1 MLGIESHVTVTDV
14 AVGGRDMSPFI
25 IGHGFLGRDHEGESE
40 VNDQNETHK
49 KEGVL
54 FDELH
59 RGMRQRFS
67 ES

>member
-1 MLGIESHVTVTDV
+1 MLGIESHVAVADV
-14 AVGGRDMSPFI
+14 AVGRRDMCLFVV
-25 IGHGFLGRDHEGESE
+25 GHGFLGRDHEGEGE

-59 RGMRQRFS
+59 R
-67 ES
+67 